1 MKNSLCKIVCFS
13 FLLFVF
19 LLMHSCSKTEKSV
32 VIKPSELIEKP
43 KLTKILFDVYVVESV
58 IYFKGQKGIDVGLY
72 TSVYYHNLF
81 AKHGVTRKQFYESLS
96 YYLETD
102 DDASKMFLDVIN
114 ELMSLQ
120 KTTVAGIGNQQ
131 TTPPQDTLSSQIEK
145 EDTTIVDPIFRRRKN
160 N

>member
-1 MKNSLCKIVCFS
+1 MKNYLCKIVCFL
-13 FLLFVF
+13 FLLSGFFF
-19 LLMHSCSKTEKSV
+19 LFSCSKADKTV
-32 VIKPSELIEKP
+32 VVKPSKLIEKP

-72 TSVYYHNLF
+72 TTTYYRNLF

-102 DDASKMFLDVIN
+102 DNASKMFLDVIN

-120 KTTVAGIGNQQ
+120 KTTVAGLGNQQ
-131 TTPPQDTLSSQIEK
+131 ITPPQDTLSSQMEK